1 METIISEE
9 QRKIMDLF
17 DVIIKDMYIIVVT
30 ILPEKIPKAKQ
41 EVFNRLTSEQA
52 KIISQQ
58 ELENRPYFMLS
69 VLDYILDKME
79 NNKEITNSQLFKFI
93 RLFLDSAV
101 KLNQQKYEFDEISN
115 KNILSFIIYSYCCLE
130 CLAYLIQKK
139 NELNPLR
146 KSFDDKNYENLHNYI
161 ESNSLTNGIKS
172 MFNSFQTQFFI
183 SNKEKGKTKD
193 SRDRIY
199 CKFLKSVNETNFKEK
214 YESYVIKVKAE
225 RKKKRDKKKEKNQD
239 KNNISLDEKTNMES
253 LNSISSIQEDDVKEN
268 QIHDSPK
275 KEDAKQQ
282 ELSSVATILI
292 EPKPQIP
299 NEAIESINISKKNF
313 EALVKQIKKISED
326 LEKSKKKNID
336 LEGKLLEYGDKNS
349 NLEEKY
355 SELTKEI
362 DTIKKNNKILMDNQR
377 KLWNYLD
384 LLSNGR
390 DMIKSIIFH
399 LYQYFGLKGK
409 EKPFHQLSELLESLH
424 SGELN
429 EKLKNIQIEKLNQ
442 FLLLTFFL
450 KNFLNKYLHREFKLE
465 NISID
470 EDDKNVLKIIPDQT
484 FDSFFTSLETF
495 VEEAKLNN
503 QIQELISQTIKDYI
517 KDESLSEEL
526 KYKEGKIFKEN
537 QNKFVPVLNKDDIT
551 SIFNFLKGIKIN
563 GKEFGKLCEN
573 KIWKDDF
580 MDDFIAV
587 PQFYNSQMNFDNQS

>member
-313 EALVKQIKKISED
+313 EALVKQVKKISED
-326 LEKSKKKNID
+326 LEKSKKK
-336 LEGKLLEYGDKNS
+336 
-349 NLEEKY
+349 
-355 SELTKEI
+355 
-362 DTIKKNNKILMDNQR
+362 ILI
-377 KLWNYLD
+377 W
-384 LLSNGR
+384 
-390 DMIKSIIFH
+390 
-399 LYQYFGLKGK
+399 
-409 EKPFHQLSELLESLH
+409 
-424 SGELN
+424 
-429 EKLKNIQIEKLNQ
+429 
-442 FLLLTFFL
+442 
-450 KNFLNKYLHREFKLE
+450 
-465 NISID
+465 
-470 EDDKNVLKIIPDQT
+470 
-484 FDSFFTSLETF
+484 
-495 VEEAKLNN
+495 
-503 QIQELISQTIKDYI
+503 
-517 KDESLSEEL
+517 
-526 KYKEGKIFKEN
+526 KEN
-537 QNKFVPVLNKDDIT
+537 
-551 SIFNFLKGIKIN
+551 
-563 GKEFGKLCEN
+563 
-573 KIWKDDF
+573 
-580 MDDFIAV
+580 
-587 PQFYNSQMNFDNQS
+587 Y